1 MLPIDTLT
9 ERAEALLCA
18 NGRTTDGIYAAL
30 RLDRSVDGAARD
42 TFLALTEDGRLLR
55 LDPETESYEEFLLTE
70 LTKPYADSLLSA
82 VRLLAVYTPPG
93 EEARTVLLG
102 DATAACRGR
111 LFVFLSVMEALL
123 RGERMSGEEGLFE
136 GIAPRKEE
144 EHERTRGAIL
154 RLAMRFLRSPAILL
168 IAAVALVIEIGS
180 DLLRP
185 YLSGTILFDEI
196 ITEGGRFHSYG
207 ALFLCL
213 AGLIA
218 LALLR
223 WGSILLRNIL
233 LQRIVY
239 PAKERLQETVF
250 ERMQAR
256 SLSFYNNAS
265 IGRLNQYLAGD
276 VHRLHMFFSESVSLI
291 IYAAEF
297 IGVLILLFTLNWRL
311 SLFILVPI
319 PLVVLIYRRAFP
331 HLRRLDARAARENS
345 AVSTKI
351 TDSLSG
357 VRVVKAFSKEEEEAE
372 NLAKRL
378 ARLYRVNLDA
388 NLIGAIL
395 GPSVALLIYLANQTI
410 WGVGGL
416 FVMEGAI
423 TYGEFCTYLGY
434 VGMVFAPLQFFSSF
448 AMLVGQTSESATR
461 LVGILDATPEI
472 RDAENAVTLDHLRG
486 EIEFRDVSFHYTQSR
501 PILRGT
507 SFRIRAGEHIGLVGH
522 TGCGKST
529 IANLLLRMYD
539 VTGGRILIDG
549 HDVRTLTAK
558 TLRSHISIVSQEI
571 HLFMGTVR
579 DNIRFGRPDATDEE
593 VILAARAAGAH
604 EFIMELPEG
613 YETRIGRGGSVD
625 LSGGERQRISIAR
638 AIVTDPDILI
648 LDEATAAM
656 DNETERRIAEAI
668 SSLIRGKT
676 TISIAHRLS
685 TLRDCTGIM
694 AMDGGRI
701 AEAGTREELLARDG
715 IFKKLYTL
723 QEGQLEQV
731 LKGVTEDE
739 NA

>member
-1 MLPIDTLT
+1 MLPIDILT
-9 ERAEALLCA
+9 EEAEALLRA
-18 NGRTTDGIYAAL
+18 HERAPDGIYAAL
-30 RLDRSVDGAARD
+30 ALDKATDGELRK
-42 TFLALTEDGRLLR
+42 TFLALTEDGMLLR
-55 LDPETESYEEFLLTE
+55 LDPDRGFYDESPLTE
-70 LTKPYADSLLSA
+70 YSHPYADSLLSA
-82 VRLLAVYTPPG
+82 VRLLAVHTPPG

-111 LFVFLSVMEALL
+111 LFVFLSVMEACL
-123 RGERMSGEEGLFE
+123 RGERMTGEESLFD
-136 GIAPRKEE
+136 GIAPKKEE
-144 EHERTRGAIL
+144 AQARTRGAITRITL
-154 RLAMRFLRSPAILL
+154 LFLRNPAILL
-168 IAAVALVIEIGS
+168 IAAFALVIEIGS

-185 YLSGTILFDEI
+185 YLSGTVLFDEI
-196 ITEGGRFHSYG
+196 ITEGGRWHGYG
-207 ALFLCL
+207 PLFLCL
-213 AGLIA
+213 AGIIA

-223 WGSILLRNIL
+223 WGSILARNIL
-233 LQRIVY
+233 LERIIY
-239 PAKERLQETVF
+239 PTRGRLQEALF
-250 ERMQAR
+250 AKMQAR
-256 SLSFYNNAS
+256 SLTFYNNTS
-265 IGRLNQYLAGD
+265 IGRLSQYLAGD
-276 VHRLHMFFSESVSLI
+276 VHRMHIFFSEAISLI
-291 IYAAEF
+291 IYVAEF
-297 IGVLILLFTLNWRL
+297 VGVLLLLFSLNWKL
-311 SLFILVPI
+311 SLFILIPI
-319 PLVVLIYRRAFP
+319 PLVFLIYRRAFP

-357 VRVVKAFSKEEEEAE
+357 VRVVKAFSKEEEEAD
-372 NLAKRL
+372 NLAARL
-378 ARLYRVNLDA
+378 SRLYRVNLEA
-388 NLIGAIL
+388 NLVAAIL
-395 GPSVALLIYLANQTI
+395 GPAVALLIYLANQTI
-410 WGVGGL
+410 WGLGGL

-461 LVGILDATPEI
+461 IVGVLDAPPEI
-472 RDAENAVTLDHLRG
+472 SDAEGAVSLDRLRG

-501 PILRGT
+501 PILRGV
-507 SFRIRAGEHIGLVGH
+507 SFRIGAGEHIGLVGH

-539 VTGGRILIDG
+539 VTGGRVLIDG
-549 HDVRTLTAK
+549 KDVRTLTAK

-571 HLFMGTVR
+571 HLFMGTVA
-579 DNIRFGRPDATDEE
+579 DNIRFGRPEATDEE
-593 VILAARAAGAH
+593 VIRAARAAGAH

-613 YETRIGRGGSVD
+613 YETRVGRGGSVD
-625 LSGGERQRISIAR
+625 LSGGERQRVSIAR

-668 SSLIRGKT
+668 STLIRGKT

-685 TLRDCTGIM
+685 TLRDCTRIM

-701 AEAGTREELLARDG
+701 AEAGTREELLAHDG

>member
-9 ERAEALLCA
+9 DEAEALLRA
-18 NGRTTDGIYAAL
+18 HERTPDGLYAVLAL
-30 RLDRSVDGAARD
+30 DTAEGSVLRK
-42 TFLALTEDGRLLR
+42 TFLALTEDGMLLR
-55 LDPETESYEEFLLTE
+55 LDPARGFYYEAPLTE
-70 LTKPYADSLLSA
+70 YSQPYADSLLSA
-82 VRLLAVYTPPG
+82 VRLLAVHTPPG
-93 EEARTVLLG
+93 GEARTVLLG

-111 LFVFLSVMEALL
+111 LFVFLSVMESLL
-123 RGERMSGEEGLFE
+123 RGERMSGEESLFT
-136 GIAPRKEE
+136 GIAPKKEE
-144 EHERTRGAIL
+144 AQERSRGAML
-154 RLAMRFLRSPAILL
+154 RIVSLFFRSPAILL
-168 IAAVALVIEIGS
+168 IAAMALLVEIGS

-196 ITEGGRFHSYG
+196 ITEGGRWHGYG
-207 ALFLCL
+207 PLFLCL
-213 AGLIA
+213 AGLIG

-233 LQRIVY
+233 LQRIIY
-239 PAKERLQETVF
+239 PAKGRLQETLF
-250 ERMQAR
+250 RRMQAR
-256 SLSFYNNAS
+256 SLKFYNTTTL
-265 IGRLNQYLAGD
+265 GRLMHLLGND
-276 VHRLHMFFSESVSLI
+276 VGRMHSFFAEVVSLI
-291 IYAAEF
+291 IYAVEF
-297 IGVLILLFTLNWRL
+297 VGVLILLFSLNWKL
-311 SLFILVPI
+311 SLFILAPI

-331 HLRRLDARAARENS
+331 HLRRLDTRAARENS

-372 NLAKRL
+372 ALALRL
-378 ARLYRVNLDA
+378 KRLYRVNLEA
-388 NLIGAIL
+388 NLIAAVI
-395 GPSVALLIYLANQTI
+395 GPAVALLIYLANQTI

-434 VGMVFAPLQFFSSF
+434 VGMVFAPLQFFSNF
-448 AMLVGQTSESATR
+448 AMLVGQTSEAATR
-461 LVGILDATPEI
+461 IVGILDAPPEI
-472 RDAENAVTLDHLRG
+472 SDAEGAVSLDHLRG

-507 SFRIRAGEHIGLVGH
+507 SFRIKAGEHIGLVGH

-529 IANLLLRMYD
+529 VANLLLRMYD
-539 VTGGRILIDG
+539 VTGGQVKIDG
-549 HDVRTLTAK
+549 QDVRRLSQA

-571 HLFMGTVR
+571 HLFMGTVA
-579 DNIRFGRPDATDEE
+579 DNIRFGRPEATDEE
-593 VILAARAAGAH
+593 VIGAARAAGAH
-604 EFIMELPEG
+604 DFIMELPEG
-613 YETRIGRGGSVD
+613 YETRVGRGGSVD

-638 AIVTDPDILI
+638 AIVTAPDILI

-656 DNETERRIAEAI
+656 DNETERRIADAI
-668 SSLIRGKT
+668 SALIRGKT

-685 TLRDCTGIM
+685 TLRDCTRIM

-723 QEGQLEQV
+723 QEGQMEQV